1 MAIDDTATHSDTIR
15 RRLRWGAPLL
25 VAGVVTAGVVVAT
38 AAPSDAVPTLPKK
51 TAAQLLTAVQTKP
64 DPTFSGVV
72 RETANLGLPSLPGE
86 MSSASL
92 SWQTFIT
99 GSHSAKVW
107 VDGPLKQRIALQGEL
122 SEADVVHNGADVWTY
137 TSQSNSVTHST
148 LPAKQAQRVPEAQH
162 SYDPAQAARDLLA
175 KVGPSTSVTV
185 DTSRYVAKRAAYT
198 LVIRPK
204 DANSTVRKITVAI
217 DAKKYLPLRLQVFGA
232 GSSPAFSLGFTSISY
247 ATPAASTFTFH
258 KPAGATVSTDPTG
271 MRSDGRHGDHRLA
284 HPAKLGARSKDPIAA
299 GPKATRHDSRPTVLG
314 SGWTSVVEL
323 SASAVTSG
331 PGKLDGLLNS
341 ATTPVGST
349 GDRLLHTALV
359 NVVLRADGKA
369 FVGAVKPAYLE
380 HVAATAH

>member
-1 MAIDDTATHSDTIR
+1 MTIEDAATRSATIR

-51 TAAQLLTAVQTKP
+51 TAAQLLTAVQTKA
-64 DPTFSGVV
+64 DQSFSGVV
-72 RETANLGLPSLPGE
+72 RESANFGLPSLPGQA
-86 MSSASL
+86 SSASL

-99 GSHSAKVW
+99 GSHNAKVW
-107 VDGPLKQRIALQGEL
+107 VDGPAKQRIALLGEL
-122 SEADVVHNGADVWTY
+122 SEADVVHNGADLWTY
-137 TSQSNSVTHST
+137 TSQSNSVTHSA
-148 LPAKQAQRVPEAQH
+148 LPAEQARQVPEAQH
-162 SYDPAQAARDLLA
+162 SYDPAQATRDLLA
-175 KVGPSTSVTV
+175 KIGPSTSVTV

-217 DAKKYLPLRLQVFGA
+217 DATKYVPLRLQVFGA

-247 ATPAASTFTFH
+247 ATPAAATFTFH
-258 KPAGATVSTDPTG
+258 KPAGATVSTDPAGTRTG
-271 MRSDGRHGDHRLA
+271 GRHHGDHRQA
-284 HPAKLGARSKDPIAA
+284 RPSGRPANA
-299 GPKATRHDSRPTVLG
+299 GSEAKPTVLG

-323 SASAVTSG
+323 SASSVTSG
-331 PGKLDGLLNS
+331 QGKLNGVLDS

-369 FVGAVKPAYLE
+369 FAGAVKPAYLE